1 MPPISEYVMHEI
13 QRHIEATESAA
24 ACAVPRI
31 PKLPITWSM
40 TAKATPHKPSEF
52 ESVLLAIAGHDLRQP
67 LQVLQNAREFL
78 GRGVRTRSE
87 LRLLR
92 LVQSAIDRL
101 RDQLDELV
109 TAHRFGGG
117 AKGMKLTSVPVGPL
131 LQQAT
136 YENEFAALVK
146 GVSVRTIPTGATIE
160 SDAPLLGTVLRN
172 LVNNAVKYTEPGGRV
187 LAGCRHTDQSIRI
200 DVYDTGIGITGDQMP
215 RMFEAFTR
223 FDPAR
228 CDGLGIGLF
237 IVRQAIGI
245 LGHRIDSLP
254 LPVAGPAFHFR
265 EPGRVK
271 VRKPSSR
278 SKDRKIASEII
289 LPVPLT
295 PASKLVRQTDS
306 RPIGRDGA
314 SRISRTDPTSSQLQL
329 YAKENCHE

>member
-1 MPPISEYVMHEI
+1 MRET
-13 QRHIEATESAA
+13 RGHIKATEGSAA
-24 ACAVPRI
+24 FGTPPARS
-31 PKLPITWSM
+31 ITWSM
-40 TAKATPHKPSEF
+40 AAKAKPHKPSEF

-109 TAHRFGGG
+109 AALQLRGGPR
-117 AKGMKLTSVPVGPL
+117 GMKLTSVLVEPL

-136 YENEFAALVK
+136 YENEIAALMK
-146 GVSVRTIPTGATIE
+146 GVRVRTVPTSATIE
-160 SDAPLLGTVLRN
+160 SDALLLGTVLRN
-172 LVNNAVKYTEPGGRV
+172 LVSNAIKYTQPGGRV
-187 LAGCRHTDQSIRI
+187 LVGCRHTDQRIRI

-223 FDPAR
+223 FYPAR

-245 LGHRIDSLP
+245 LGHRID
-254 LPVAGPAFHFR
+254 VASTPCRG
-265 EPGRVK
+265 
-271 VRKPSSR
+271 SR
-278 SKDRKIASEII
+278 FSIFANRAEKK
-289 LPVPLT
+289 
-295 PASKLVRQTDS
+295 
-306 RPIGRDGA
+306 
-314 SRISRTDPTSSQLQL
+314 
-329 YAKENCHE
+329 